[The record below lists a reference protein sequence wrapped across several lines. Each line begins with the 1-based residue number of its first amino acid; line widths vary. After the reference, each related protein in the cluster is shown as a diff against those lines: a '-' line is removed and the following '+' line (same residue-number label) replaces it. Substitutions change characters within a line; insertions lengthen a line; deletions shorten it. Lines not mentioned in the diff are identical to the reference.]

1 MSVFYHSG
9 NLGCFTAINVSEFGI
24 IANCLVCEMLQIIV
38 KFNLNTNKI
47 FSAMFAGGYHDKFER
62 SSVDTSCCQS
72 CVWTLQPEEDD
83 RTEHPAAGST
93 AVQIRSSVA
102 DSG

>member
-9 NLGCFTAINVSEFGI
+9 NLGCFTAISVNAFVI

-38 KFNLNTNKI
+38 KFNPNTNKI
-47 FSAMFAGGYHDKFER
+47 FSAMFAGGYHDEFER
-62 SSVDTSCCQS
+62 SSVDTSCGQP
-72 CVWTLQPEEDD
+72 CVRTLQPEENY
-83 RTEHPAAGST
+83 RTEHPAPGRA